1 MSIARIASCATV
13 GTELVLTRLANC
25 INYVDRR
32 LCGRRL
38 SIVFVKVKGTVGI
51 GTVLFAFGIGPIV
64 QAALAVFDREHRVGR
79 QRRPELAEELAS
91 PGTVGE

>member
-1 MSIARIASCATV
+1 MIRSSKKSTPVSIARIASCATV

-51 GTVLFAFGIGPIV
+51 GTESERIAEPPLCSRGH
-64 QAALAVFDREHRVGR
+64 AAASGCATRV
-79 QRRPELAEELAS
+79 PVMKPAEA
-91 PGTVGE
+91 G